1 VNEAVRGWN
10 TEATEGQPWRDHCAT
25 LVSRAS
31 GRLKTH
37 GGLHVEKQQ
46 REQAARFRA
55 LHESGVFVIPNV
67 WDGASAAI
75 MARLGFKALATS
87 SAACAATL
95 GKLDGEVTREE
106 ALVHAQ
112 LIVSVSECPVAA
124 DLENG
129 FGHAPETVAETI
141 RLATAAGL
149 VGGSIEDATGDPR
162 APIYE
167 FEHAV
172 ERVTAAVEES
182 HREPLHFVLTARA
195 ENFLHGRPDLDD
207 TVRRLQAFERAGADV
222 LFAPGLPDLAA
233 VRTVCSALK
242 KPVNF
247 MIGMRGS
254 SFAAA
259 DLAAAGVRR
268 ISLSTSLYR
277 AAMTGLLS
285 AAHEISER
293 GTFSYVE
300 SIVSGGELGQYLRPP
315 T

>member
-1 VNEAVRGWN
+1 M
-10 TEATEGQPWRDHCAT
+10 
-25 LVSRAS
+25 
-31 GRLKTH
+31 
-37 GGLHVEKQQ
+37 EKQQ
-46 REQAARFRA
+46 ELAARFRA

-95 GKLDGEVTREE
+95 GKLDGELTREE
-106 ALVHAQ
+106 ALVHAR
-112 LIVSVSECPVAA
+112 LIVSVSDCPVAA

-129 FGHAPETVAETI
+129 FGHAPETVADTI
-141 RLATAAGL
+141 RLAIATGL
-149 VGGSIEDATGDPR
+149 VGGSIEDASGDPR

-167 FEHAV
+167 IDHAV
-172 ERVTAAVEES
+172 ERVSAAVQEA
-182 HREPLHFVLTARA
+182 HGRRLHFVLTARA

-233 VRTVCSALK
+233 VRTVCSALQ

-247 MIGMRGS
+247 MVGMRGK
-254 SFAAA
+254 SFAVAE
-259 DLAAAGVRR
+259 LAAAGVRR

-277 AAMTGLLS
+277 AAITGLL
-285 AAHEISER
+285 AAAREVSEH
-293 GTFSYVE
+293 GTFGYIE
-300 SIVSGGELGQYLRPP
+300 SIVGGGELERYLRPP
-315 T
+315 S